1 MKVVAFSDIHGDL
14 IKHVPECDIV
24 LIAGDIT
31 PLDIQNSVEKSIA
44 WFYMDFL
51 PWAEALPCKKVLF
64 IAGNH
69 DYWLEQI
76 GNRRG
81 RSAKD
86 IMKLLYRSKYNKD
99 NKVIYLENSWYEF
112 EGKKF
117 YGFPWCPVL
126 SNWSFYKSPEDMQKA
141 VQNIPNCDVLIT
153 HCPPKY
159 TLQGTVLQQGW
170 NFMNDF
176 GCLELNE
183 IIGQRIIQYNICGHI
198 HSGKHIPDELHGT
211 KVVNVSS
218 KDEDYRTNYDVFE
231 FEL

>member
-86 IMKLLYRSKYNKD
+86 IMKLLYRSKYSKD

-126 SNWSFYKSPEDMQKA
+126 SNWSFYKSTEDMQKA
-141 VQNIPNCDVLIT
+141 VLTQDLSFHQYQPRHLHNPVQYQICHSNCL
-153 HCPPKY
+153 
-159 TLQGTVLQQGW
+159 W
-170 NFMNDF
+170 NYKKIVRWKF
-176 GCLELNE
+176 
-183 IIGQRIIQYNICGHI
+183 Q
-198 HSGKHIPDELHGT
+198 KVPD
-211 KVVNVSS
+211 
-218 KDEDYRTNYDVFE
+218 
-231 FEL
+231 